1 MTTTPI
7 ISQFSETLGG
17 LDTIRAFKST
27 ESIFLRDIRRKIRL
41 NHKINLGEQLST
53 RWFATYLDMIVVTF
67 LLIQCLLCVF
77 LRNYFESAL
86 LSLSVVYAN
95 SLMGM
100 LQWSIRSSI
109 EVEKNFTTI
118 ERLLFYENALK
129 ENARKIQVC

>member
-1 MTTTPI
+1 
-7 ISQFSETLGG
+7 
-17 LDTIRAFKST
+17 
-27 ESIFLRDIRRKIRL
+27 
-41 NHKINLGEQLST
+41 
-53 RWFATYLDMIVVTF
+53 MIVVTF

-77 LRNYFESAL
+77 LRDYFESAL